1 MKGCICLYH
10 FGRLFGRGLCQQ
22 LVIYGIMACSIMG
35 FRTKQTPPPAR
46 RRAAK
51 NKREEQPQRTAYTY
65 RRNRTLTGSL
75 VSRVPSAGESK
86 AQLRSPRMHAHD
98 LRRTRRRVVLSLGV
112 VVGLLAAVCA
122 R

>member
-1 MKGCICLYH
+1 MVPQMGSKMKW
-10 FGRLFGRGLCQQ
+10 RGLCQQ
-22 LVIYGIMACSIMG
+22 PTIYGIMACSIMG

-75 VSRVPSAGESK
+75 AG
-86 AQLRSPRMHAHD
+86 R
-98 LRRTRRRVVLSLGV
+98 
-112 VVGLLAAVCA
+112 AAAWYC
-122 R
+122 RLE

>member
-1 MKGCICLYH
+1 
-10 FGRLFGRGLCQQ
+10 
-22 LVIYGIMACSIMG
+22 MACSIMG

-75 VSRVPSAGESK
+75 VSRVPSAGEPK
-86 AQLRSPRMHAHD
+86 ALLRSPRMHGTVAW
-98 LRRTRRRVVLSLGV
+98 SGS
-112 VVGLLAAVCA
+112 GAAGCSVVCA